1 MNTNGAL
8 FQWTAVERAIP
19 LLLGPGAVATWEAE
33 SPFGRLTNYAVDDE
47 SATGRLEFLELE
59 RGLRVAIFDC
69 IWQQEHTFLVRDD
82 AWIRFNFSLS
92 IDIEMFLNKD
102 QAVSVNAPSWR
113 IINNPPDVTVR
124 EVVPGKRRAIWVT
137 VCCKP
142 DFVENICGMRL
153 DDMPELLQDALSAKK
168 HRSFY
173 EYYDFT
179 SRLNSITA
187 DILRTPLQGAPR
199 IAYIESMCMEL
210 LCHSLDYVLRQDGGD
225 AALRISSSEQEAL
238 NKAKEFLLE
247 EYANPPTVLEL
258 SKRIGINRN
267 KLYYGFKQ
275 LTGKPISEFIQET
288 RLEEGRRL
296 LKQTDLPISEVSRR
310 VGYKHQGN
318 FSTSIKRHFGLT
330 PKQFRQ

>member
-1 MNTNGAL
+1 
-8 FQWTAVERAIP
+8 
-19 LLLGPGAVATWEAE
+19 
-33 SPFGRLTNYAVDDE
+33 
-47 SATGRLEFLELE
+47 
-59 RGLRVAIFDC
+59 
-69 IWQQEHTFLVRDD
+69 
-82 AWIRFNFSLS
+82 
-92 IDIEMFLNKD
+92 
-102 QAVSVNAPSWR
+102 
-113 IINNPPDVTVR
+113 
-124 EVVPGKRRAIWVT
+124 
-137 VCCKP
+137 
-142 DFVENICGMRL
+142 MRL

-179 SRLNSITA
+179 SRLNAITA

-199 IAYIESMCMEL
+199 VAYIESMCMEL

-225 AALRISSSEQEAL
+225 AALRISSSEREAL

-275 LTGKPISEFIQET
+275 LTGKPISQFIQET

-296 LKQTDLPISEVSRR
+296 LRQTDLRISEVSQSRGPCAGPHRSNRALLTDRELTGREKPPGPCGIGPRR
-310 VGYKHQGN
+310 RGAD
-318 FSTSIKRHFGLT
+318 TSYAPPRRAPG
-330 PKQFRQ
+330 